1 MSNCKKAKQ
10 LNSTSDLWFEP
21 QLESNLVPT
30 SKRLNREYKR
40 PSTIILGIIME
51 ILGELKQESRES
63 LVETKHINNFIQF
76 SKGYICLNF
85 YRTGLFC

>member
-1 MSNCKKAKQ
+1 
-10 LNSTSDLWFEP
+10 
-21 QLESNLVPT
+21 
-30 SKRLNREYKR
+30 
-40 PSTIILGIIME
+40 ME

-76 SKGYICLNF
+76 SKEYICLNF